1 MIRAKILNASAGSG
15 KTYQLAYKYV
25 RDVVER
31 PDLYR
36 NILAVTFT
44 NKATEEM
51 KSRILREIDLLA
63 SGRKSAYLASLCKEL
78 SLTEATVR
86 RRATEART
94 RILHDYSRFTVLTID
109 RFFQRIIRAF
119 IKELGID
126 LNYNIELETESLLA
140 KSADSLIEE
149 ILDDKELERW
159 LTDYAQER
167 IENDRRWDVR
177 DDILSLGAELFKE
190 RGKEMIRYGQDK
202 ESLRKIVDAM
212 YARSQATKHELAA
225 TAEEMLGIM
234 SQAGVGPGDFKGKS
248 RSFAYAIPRY
258 AGGELLAPTATLR
271 KAALDAEEWCGKDS
285 PAAARAIAPELRM
298 RLERLCDIYDDNV
311 SQWNS
316 TDLVRENYRSFA
328 LLGDLY
334 RKVNEVCQSEN
345 IMVLNETKYV
355 LSRFING
362 DNAPFIY
369 EKIGNR
375 YERFMID
382 EFQDTSV
389 KEWENFLP
397 LLLNAMSQS
406 EEISVLIVG
415 DIKQSIYRWRGGD
428 WRLLQSGAAKSLGRD
443 NCLIVPLTSNY
454 RSRPAIVNFNNEIM
468 RRVVDADNACLNAML
483 AEAHSTHAIGD
494 DTFASLHDTLAQAYT
509 DLSQTPQRSDGGP
522 GYVRVEIY
530 DKRSDA
536 PIIEAIEGAVARG
549 YRYSDILILVRGG
562 NDGLKAARLLFDYK
576 HSRYGSSAE
585 AGFNVM
591 TQDALVLG
599 RSDIVCFIVA
609 VLRLT
614 ADQRLSIERAV
625 YNRYLGHNVD
635 TPLSDEEQE
644 FLRRTAQLSPEEA
657 FENIVMR
664 YKLNER
670 LDRIAY
676 LQAMHEQIISFC
688 TNRIADI
695 QLYLKWWDERGSQ
708 EKLRVEKGD
717 NTIEITT
724 IHKSKGLEKP
734 VIIIPY
740 CNWKTVPEIR
750 NRPIVWARAEGSGTD
765 GIEDFPVIYKSTMQQ
780 SAFSNDYYKELTYNH
795 VDAINL
801 LYVALTRASEELYA
815 FIPEN
820 IDRHTS
826 ASSPAN
832 NIAPLLTA
840 ALADMPS
847 MQRSD
852 DGLVFTAGVQSTA
865 AGSEADRTAHA
876 EERFLLDYPTATPRL
891 RVKRSMERYFD
902 NTQKM
907 ELAPRNYGILM
918 HRVFEQAA
926 SRDDIMLSVER
937 MQSDGIVSAEQCD
950 ELRRRIEQA
959 FCQDIVSDWF
969 GGRWTE
975 IRNESDII
983 IPGKGL
989 IRRPDRVMIAD
1000 GKAVVVDY
1008 KFGAEERKR
1017 HLAQV
1022 RDYVELLRSMGRYT
1036 SVEGYVWYIAESK
1049 IVSVEEG

>member
-36 NILAVTFT
+36 SILAVTFT

-63 SGRKSAYLASLCKEL
+63 SGNKSAYLASLCDEL
-78 SLTEATVR
+78 SLPEQTVR
-86 RRATEART
+86 RRALEART
-94 RILHDYSRFTVLTID
+94 RILHDYSRFTILTID

-126 LNYNIELETESLLA
+126 LNYNIELETENILA

-149 ILDDKELERW
+149 ILDNKELERW
-159 LTDYAQER
+159 LMDYVQER
-167 IENDRRWDVR
+167 IENGSRWDIR

-190 RGKEMIRYGQDK
+190 RGKEMIREGESK
-202 ESLRKIVDAM
+202 ASLRKIVDSMSAKSM
-212 YARSQATKHELAA
+212 ATKQALSA
-225 TAEEMLGIM
+225 TAKKMLGIM
-234 SQAGVGPGDFKGKS
+234 SQAGVSPADFKGKS
-248 RSFAYAIPRY
+248 RSFAYSIARY
-258 AGGELLAPTATLR
+258 AEGDLSAPTATLR
-271 KAALDAEEWCGKDS
+271 KASLDADEWCGKDS
-285 PAAARAIAPELRM
+285 PAAARATAPELRTH
-298 RLERLCDIYDDNV
+298 LEELCRIYDDNIA
-311 SQWNS
+311 QWNS
-316 TDLVRENYRSFA
+316 TDLIRENYRSFA
-328 LLGDLY
+328 LLTDLY
-334 RKVNEVCQSEN
+334 RKVNEVCHEEN

-362 DNAPFIY
+362 DNTPFIY

-397 LLLNAMSQS
+397 LLLNAMAQS

-428 WRLLQSGAAKSLGRD
+428 WRLLQNGAAESLGKD
-443 NCLIVPLTSNY
+443 NCVVVPLTSNF
-454 RSRPAIVNFNNEIM
+454 RSLPAIVDFNNAIM
-468 RRVVDADNACLNAML
+468 RRVVDMDNAYLNGL
-483 AEAHSTHAIGD
+483 LTEAHASHAIGG
-494 DTFASLHDTLAQAYT
+494 DTFTALHDTLAQAYT
-509 DLSQTPQRSDGGP
+509 DLVQTPRKSDGRT

-530 DKRSDA
+530 DRQCDA
-536 PIIEAIEGAVARG
+536 PIIEAIESAVARG
-549 YRYSDILILVRGG
+549 YRYSDILILVRNG
-562 NDGLKAARLLFDYK
+562 NDGLKAAKLLFDYK
-576 HSRYGSSAE
+576 HARCGALSQA
-585 AGFNVM
+585 AFNVM
-591 TQDALVLG
+591 TQDALVIG
-599 RSDIVCFIVA
+599 RSEITSFIVA

-614 ADQRLSIERAV
+614 ADQRLSIERAI
-625 YNRYLGHNVD
+625 YNRFLGRDVAA
-635 TPLSDEEQE
+635 PLDDDERE

-664 YKLNER
+664 YELQRRSEQ
-670 LDRIAY
+670 IAY

-740 CNWKTVPEIR
+740 CNWKTIPEASK
-750 NRPIVWARAEGSGTD
+750 RPVVWARAEGDCGID
-765 GIEDFPVIYKSTMQQ
+765 GIDSFPVIYKSAMQQ

-801 LYVALTRASEELYA
+801 LYVALTRASEELYV
-815 FIPEN
+815 FIP
-820 IDRHTS
+820 DKRG
-826 ASSPAN
+826 SSSRTAGS
-832 NIAPLLTA
+832 IAPLLTA
-840 ALADMPS
+840 AINDMQS

-852 DGLVFTAGVQSTA
+852 DGLVFTAGEQAA
-865 AGSEADRTAHA
+865 AGRSVGGDDKHT
-876 EERFLLDYPTATPRL
+876 EEILLADYPTATPRL
-891 RVKRSMERYFD
+891 RVKRRLERYFD
-902 NTQKM
+902 NAGSA

-918 HRVFEQAA
+918 HRVFEQA
-926 SRDDIMLSVER
+926 SNRDDIMSAVDNMR
-937 MQSDGIVSAEQCD
+937 NDGIVSSEQCS
-950 ELRRRIEQA
+950 ELRSRIEQA
-959 FCQDIVSDWF
+959 FGEERVRDWF
-969 GGRWTE
+969 SGRWTE
-975 IRNESDII
+975 VRNESEII
-983 IPGKGL
+983 VPAKGT

-1000 GKAVVVDY
+1000 GHAVVVDY
-1008 KFGAEERKR
+1008 KFGAEQLER
-1017 HLAQV
+1017 HLRQV
-1022 RDYVELLRSMGRYT
+1022 RDYVELLRSMQRYK

-1049 IVSVEEG
+1049 IVEV

>member
-63 SGRKSAYLASLCKEL
+63 SGRKSAYLASLCNEL
-78 SLTEATVR
+78 SLSETTVR
-86 RRATEART
+86 RRALEART
-94 RILHDYSRFTVLTID
+94 RILHDYSRFTILTID

-126 LNYNIELETESLLA
+126 LNYNIELETESILA

-149 ILDDKELERW
+149 ILDNKELERW
-159 LTDYAQER
+159 LTDYVQER
-167 IENDRRWDVR
+167 IENDRRWDIR
-177 DDILSLGAELFKE
+177 DDILALGAELFKE
-190 RGKEMIRYGQDK
+190 RGKEMISGGQSK

-212 YARSQATKHELAA
+212 YARSQATRQAVVD
-225 TAEEMLGIM
+225 TARKMLDM
-234 SQAGVGPGDFKGKS
+234 MNQAGVAPSDFNGKT
-248 RSFAYAIPRY
+248 RSFAYSIIRY
-258 AGGELLAPTATLR
+258 AEGELPAPTATLR
-271 KAALDAEEWCGKDS
+271 KAALDADKWCTKDS
-285 PAAARAIAPELRM
+285 PAAARAIAPALRAELDK
-298 RLERLCDIYDDNV
+298 LCNIYDDNV
-311 SQWNS
+311 AQWNS

-334 RKVNEVCQSEN
+334 RKVNEVCQHEN
-345 IMVLNETKYV
+345 VMVLNETKYV

-397 LLLNAMSQS
+397 LLLNAMAQS
-406 EEISVLIVG
+406 EQISVLIVG

-428 WRLLQSGAAKSLGRD
+428 WRLLQSGAAESLGKD
-443 NCLIVPLTSNY
+443 NCLVVPLTSNY
-454 RSRPAIVNFNNEIM
+454 RSLPAIVEFNNDIM
-468 RRVVDADNACLNAML
+468 RRVVDMDNAHLNTLL
-483 AEAHSTHAIGD
+483 AEAHASQAIGD
-494 DTFASLHDTLAQAYT
+494 DTYAALHDTLAQAYT
-509 DLSQTPQRSDGGP
+509 DLAQTPEKSNGRP

-530 DKRSDA
+530 DKRDEA
-536 PIIEAIEGAVARG
+536 PIIEAIESAVARG
-549 YRYSDILILVRGG
+549 YRYSDILILVRNGG
-562 NDGLKAARLLFDYK
+562 DGLKAARLLFDYK
-576 HSRYGSSAE
+576 HSRYGSSPE

-591 TQDALVLG
+591 TQDALVIG
-599 RSDIVCFIVA
+599 RSDIACFIAA

-614 ADQRLSIERAV
+614 TDQRLSIERAI
-625 YNRYLGHNVD
+625 YNRYLGRAVD
-635 TPLSDEEQE
+635 TPLDDDEQE

-664 YKLNER
+664 YELQSR
-670 LDRIAY
+670 HDQTAY

-695 QLYLKWWDERGSQ
+695 QLYLKWWDERGSE

-734 VIIIPY
+734 IIIIPY
-740 CNWKTVPEIR
+740 CNWKTIPEASK
-750 NRPIVWARAEGSGTD
+750 RPVIWARAEGNGLIE
-765 GIEDFPVIYKSTMQQ
+765 GIEDFPVIYKNAMQQ

-795 VDAINL
+795 VDAVNL
-801 LYVALTRASEELYA
+801 LYVALTRAAEELYA
-815 FIPEN
+815 FIPDN
-820 IDRHTS
+820 IDKRSTS
-826 ASSPAN
+826 QRSITG
-832 NIAPLLTA
+832 IAQLLTA
-840 ALADMPS
+840 ALDDMPS

-852 DGLVFTAGVQSTA
+852 DGLVFTSGMQSTA
-865 AGSEADRTAHA
+865 CAESTDTAKRT
-876 EERFLLDYPTATPRL
+876 EEILLADYPTAIPRL
-891 RVKRSMERYFD
+891 RVKRRCERYFD
-902 NTQKM
+902 DTEHV

-918 HRVFEQAA
+918 HRVFEQA
-926 SRDDIMLSVER
+926 SCRDDIMTAVER
-937 MQSDGIVSAEQCD
+937 MQSDGIVSTEQCQ

-959 FCQDIVSDWF
+959 FGQQLVCDWF
-969 GGRWTE
+969 GGSWTE
-975 IRNESDII
+975 VRNESDII
-983 IPGKGL
+983 MPGKGTL
-989 IRRPDRVMIAD
+989 RRPDRVMAAD
-1000 GKAVVVDY
+1000 GRAVVVDY
-1008 KFGAEERKR
+1008 KFGAEEQKR
-1017 HLAQV
+1017 HLKQV
-1022 RDYVELLRSMGRYT
+1022 RDYMELLRSMQRYT

-1049 IVSVEEG
+1049 IVKVDE

>member
-51 KSRILREIDLLA
+51 KSRILREIDTLA
-63 SGRKSAYLASLCKEL
+63 AGRKSAYLDSLCREL
-78 SLTEATVR
+78 SLSEPTVR
-86 RRATEART
+86 RRALEART
-94 RILHDYSRFTVLTID
+94 RILHDYSRFTILTID

-126 LNYNIELETESLLA
+126 LNYNIELETENILA
-140 KSADSLIEE
+140 KSADALIEE
-149 ILDDKELERW
+149 ILDNKELERW
-159 LTDYAQER
+159 LMDYVQER
-167 IENDRRWDVR
+167 IENGNRWDVR
-177 DDILSLGAELFKE
+177 DDILSLGSELFKE
-190 RGKEMIRYGQDK
+190 RGKEMIDDSLSK
-202 ESLRKIVDAM
+202 ELLRKVVDAM
-212 YARSQATKHELAA
+212 YARSQATKQELAS
-225 TAEEMLGIM
+225 TAQQMLDIM
-234 SQAGVGPGDFKGKS
+234 AWAGVSPADFKGKS
-248 RSFAYAIPRY
+248 RSFAFSIVRY
-258 AGGELLAPTATLR
+258 ADGDLNAPTATLR
-271 KAALDAEEWCGKDS
+271 KASLDADEWCGKDS
-285 PAAARAIAPELRM
+285 PAAARAAAPELRIH
-298 RLERLCDIYDDNV
+298 LEKLCDIYDRNV
-311 SQWNS
+311 AQWNS
-316 TDLVRENYRSFA
+316 TDLIRENYRSFA
-328 LLGDLY
+328 LLTDLY
-334 RKVNEVCQSEN
+334 RKVNEICQSEN

-397 LLLNAMSQS
+397 LLLNAMAQS

-428 WRLLQSGAAKSLGRD
+428 WRLLQSGAVDSLGKD
-443 NCLIVPLTSNY
+443 NCMIVPLTSNF
-454 RSRPAIVNFNNEIM
+454 RSLPAVVEFNNEIM
-468 RRVVDADNACLNAML
+468 RRVVDMDNSYLNALL
-483 AEAHSTHAIGD
+483 AEAHAANAIGD
-494 DTFASLHDTLAQAYT
+494 DTFASLTNTLAQAYT
-509 DLSQTPQRSDGGP
+509 DLAQTPQKSDGRP

-536 PIIEAIEGAVARG
+536 PVIAAIESAVERG
-549 YRYSDILILVRGG
+549 YRYSDILILVRNG

-591 TQDALVLG
+591 TQDALVIG
-599 RSDIVCFIVA
+599 RSEIVCFIVA

-625 YNRYLGHNVD
+625 YNRYLGRDVA
-635 TPLSDEEQE
+635 TPLSEEEQE

-657 FENIVMR
+657 FESIVMR
-664 YKLNER
+664 YELQTR
-670 LDRIAY
+670 RDQIAY

-724 IHKSKGLEKP
+724 VHKSKGLEKP

-740 CNWKTVPEIR
+740 CNWKTVPEPSK
-750 NRPIVWARAEGSGTD
+750 RPVVWAHAEGDID
-765 GIEDFPVIYKSTMQQ
+765 GVDNFPVIYKTAMQQ
-780 SAFSNDYYKELTYNH
+780 SAFSNDYYKELVYNH
-795 VDAINL
+795 VDAVNL

-820 IDRHTS
+820 IDKR
-826 ASSPAN
+826 SSSSRSIN
-832 NIAPLLTA
+832 SIAPLLTA
-840 ALADMPS
+840 ALNDMGD

-852 DGLVFTAGVQSTA
+852 DGLVVTSGEQSYA
-865 AGSEADRTAHA
+865 SLAESDRGKRSY
-876 EERFLLDYPTATPRL
+876 EILLTDYPTAAPRL
-891 RVKRSMERYFD
+891 RVKRRLERYFED
-902 NTQKM
+902 TDKT

-926 SRDDIMLSVER
+926 SRTDIMAAVER
-937 MQSDGIVSAEQCD
+937 MRNDGVVSTEQCA
-950 ELRRRIEQA
+950 ELRSRIDKTFEQER
-959 FCQDIVSDWF
+959 VRDWF
-969 GGRWTE
+969 SGRWTE
-975 IRNESDII
+975 IRNESEII
-983 IPGKGL
+983 VPGKGTM
-989 IRRPDRVMIAD
+989 RRPDRVMVA
-1000 GKAVVVDY
+1000 GGHAVVVDY
-1008 KFGAEERKR
+1008 KFGAEHQKR

-1022 RDYVELLRSMGRYT
+1022 REYVELLRSMQRYA
-1036 SVEGYVWYIAESK
+1036 SVEGYVWYINEAK
-1049 IVSVEEG
+1049 IVEVETE